1 MKLSI
6 FKKMIREVI
15 REELDYK
22 FNRLRKELKEIV
34 VKSNN
39 SNVSKARTH
48 TTQDTSLRN
57 LMDSGGRS
65 NSDIPIT
72 NSNVPVPKTK
82 NKVLNS
88 LLTETANSDD
98 WKTVE
103 GKDEAEV
110 QSVQDNT
117 EQLPEHLANA
127 FTKDY
132 SGVMKKVNEKAKF
145 RNGA

>member
-1 MKLSI
+1 MKLSV
-6 FKKMIREVI
+6 FKNMIREII

-39 SNVSKARTH
+39 SNVSKARSKSSK
-48 TTQDTSLRN
+48 DMSMKN
-57 LMDSGGRS
+57 LVKAS
-65 NSDIPIT
+65 T
-72 NSNVPVPKTK
+72 KNVAMPKTT
-82 NKVLNS
+82 NKVLNQ
-88 LLTETANSDD
+88 LLEETAQSDD

-103 GKDEAEV
+103 GKGEAEV

-127 FTKDY
+127 FNKDY
-132 SGVMKKVNEKAKF
+132 SEVMKKVEEKEKF
-145 RNGA
+145 KNGG

>member
-1 MKLSI
+1 MKLSV
-6 FKKMIREVI
+6 FKKLIREVV

-22 FNRLRKELKEIV
+22 FTRLRKELKEIV

-48 TTQDTSLRN
+48 TTQDTSLQN
-57 LMDSGGRS
+57 LMDSGGSS
-65 NSDIPIT
+65 NSNTPIT

-88 LLTETANSDD
+88 LLTETANSED

-103 GKDEAEV
+103 GKGEAEV

-117 EQLPEHLANA
+117 SQLPEHLANA

-132 SGVMKKVNEKAKF
+132 SGVMKKVEEKAKF
-145 RNGA
+145 KNGA